1 MYAIIL
7 IYALYFVANGKFG
20 HVSAR
25 MMNPEKLSGHDIH
38 ITQKSN
44 NRTSCNGT
52 DKCELQKPSKNVSI
66 NSTSLPH
73 TQVHNSTVAPH
84 VSTTT
89 HQKISQNDTN
99 PLDSMIISFKN
110 LTGHDIHITQKS
122 NNRTSCNGT
131 DKCELQKPSKNVSIN
146 STSLPH
152 TQVHNSTVAP
162 HVSTTTHQKIS
173 QNDTITHVTKSTPV
187 APSKTIHT
195 TPKSFLKKVGDG
207 FFDLFSEQEFH
218 PINQKSYLFN
228 FWYLFRSSFLNLK
241 NMKTLLLGS

>member
-7 IYALYFVANGKFG
+7 IYALYFITNGKFE

-25 MMNPEKLSGHDIH
+25 IVKSDKLSDSSASKMHTLKTLTDPNIH
-38 ITQKSN
+38 IPQKSN

-52 DKCELQKPSKNVSI
+52 DKCELQKSSKNVSI
-66 NSTSLPH
+66 TTTNLPQ

-84 VSTTT
+84 VPTTTT
-89 HQKISQNDTN
+89 HQKISQNHT
-99 PLDSMIISFKN
+99 IA
-110 LTGHDIHITQKS
+110 H
-122 NNRTSCNGT
+122 GT
-131 DKCELQKPSKNVSIN
+131 
-146 STSLPH
+146 T
-152 TQVHNSTVAP
+152 A
-162 HVSTTTHQKIS
+162 TTTAHIA
-173 QNDTITHVTKSTPV
+173 HGTK
-187 APSKTIHT
+187 AT
-195 TPKSFLKKVGDG
+195 TTAHIAHGTTATTTAPKSFLKKVGDG

>member
-7 IYALYFVANGKFG
+7 IYALYFITNGKFE

-25 MMNPEKLSGHDIH
+25 IVKSDKLSDSSASKMLTLKILTDPNIH
-38 ITQKSN
+38 IPQKSN

-52 DKCELQKPSKNVSI
+52 DKCELQKSSKNVSI
-66 NSTSLPH
+66 TTTNLPQ

-84 VSTTT
+84 VPTTTT
-89 HQKISQNDTN
+89 HQKISQNHT
-99 PLDSMIISFKN
+99 IA
-110 LTGHDIHITQKS
+110 H
-122 NNRTSCNGT
+122 GT
-131 DKCELQKPSKNVSIN
+131 K
-146 STSLPH
+146 
-152 TQVHNSTVAP
+152 A
-162 HVSTTTHQKIS
+162 TTTAHIA
-173 QNDTITHVTKSTPV
+173 HG
-187 APSKTIHT
+187 T
-195 TPKSFLKKVGDG
+195 TATTAAPKSFLKKVGDG

>member
-7 IYALYFVANGKFG
+7 IYALYFITNGKFE

-25 MMNPEKLSGHDIH
+25 IVKSDKLSDSFASKMLTLNILTDPNFH
-38 ITQKSN
+38 IPQKSN

-52 DKCELQKPSKNVSI
+52 DKCELQKSSKNVSI
-66 NSTSLPH
+66 TTTNLPQ

-84 VSTTT
+84 APTTT
-89 HQKISQNDTN
+89 HQKISQNHT
-99 PLDSMIISFKN
+99 IA
-110 LTGHDIHITQKS
+110 H
-122 NNRTSCNGT
+122 GT
-131 DKCELQKPSKNVSIN
+131 K
-146 STSLPH
+146 
-152 TQVHNSTVAP
+152 A
-162 HVSTTTHQKIS
+162 TT
-173 QNDTITHVTKSTPV
+173 P
-187 APSKTIHT
+187 A
-195 TPKSFLKKVGDG
+195 PKSFLKKVGDG

>member
-7 IYALYFVANGKFG
+7 IYALYFITNGKFE

-25 MMNPEKLSGHDIH
+25 IVKSDKLSDSSASKMLTLKILTDPNIH
-38 ITQKSN
+38 IPQKSN

-52 DKCELQKPSKNVSI
+52 DKCELQKSSKNVSI
-66 NSTSLPH
+66 TTTNLPQ

-84 VSTTT
+84 VPTTTT
-89 HQKISQNDTN
+89 HQKISQNHT
-99 PLDSMIISFKN
+99 IA
-110 LTGHDIHITQKS
+110 H
-122 NNRTSCNGT
+122 GT
-131 DKCELQKPSKNVSIN
+131 K
-146 STSLPH
+146 
-152 TQVHNSTVAP
+152 A
-162 HVSTTTHQKIS
+162 TTTAHIA
-173 QNDTITHVTKSTPV
+173 HGTK
-187 APSKTIHT
+187 AT
-195 TPKSFLKKVGDG
+195 TTAHIAHGTTATTAAPKSFLKKVGDG

>member
-7 IYALYFVANGKFG
+7 IYALYFITNGKFE

-25 MMNPEKLSGHDIH
+25 IVKSDKLSDSFASKMLTLNILTDPNFH
-38 ITQKSN
+38 IPQKSN

-52 DKCELQKPSKNVSI
+52 DKCELQKSSKNVSI
-66 NSTSLPH
+66 TTTNLPQ

-84 VSTTT
+84 APTTT
-89 HQKISQNDTN
+89 HQKISQNHT
-99 PLDSMIISFKN
+99 IA
-110 LTGHDIHITQKS
+110 H
-122 NNRTSCNGT
+122 GT
-131 DKCELQKPSKNVSIN
+131 KA
-146 STSLPH
+146 T
-152 TQVHNSTVAP
+152 TAAP
-162 HVSTTTHQKIS
+162 IAHGTKATT
-173 QNDTITHVTKSTPV
+173 P
-187 APSKTIHT
+187 A
-195 TPKSFLKKVGDG
+195 PKSFLKKVGDG

>member
-25 MMNPEKLSGHDIH
+25 MMNPEKLSD
-38 ITQKSN
+38 
-44 NRTSCNGT
+44 
-52 DKCELQKPSKNVSI
+52 
-66 NSTSLPH
+66 
-73 TQVHNSTVAPH
+73 
-84 VSTTT
+84 
-89 HQKISQNDTN
+89 